1 MKVTYDFRNVG
12 GVIMKLFYSFF
23 ILFFLS
29 GTMAFSKNSNGFAK
43 CSEFLESLSEG
54 MNACVGSKCKQ
65 VWVNTINPSLTTKQN
80 DNEFITNLQQFEV
93 EFHARV
99 GLAAF
104 IGERVIRK
112 NNSYARTIETDPFSL
127 LFQKKYFCITNKE
140 NLKFVGS
147 LKY

>member
-1 MKVTYDFRNVG
+1 
-12 GVIMKLFYSFF
+12 MKLFYSFF

-29 GTMAFSKNSNGFAK
+29 GTIAFSKDSNSFTK
-43 CSEFLESLSEG
+43 CSEFLESFSEG
-54 MNACVGSKCKQ
+54 MNDCVGSKCKQ
-65 VWVNTINPSLTTKQN
+65 VWVHTINPSLTTKQN

-93 EFHARV
+93 EFLARV

-112 NNSYARTIETDPFSL
+112 NNTYTRTIITDPFSFS
-127 LFQKKYFCITNKE
+127 FQKKYFCITNKG

-147 LKY
+147 LKS